1 MASGPGGRRSD
12 PPEPAPHP
20 KAVAIGLA
28 VSAVLVL
35 LDQVTKEVAE
45 TLLVPGRFVP
55 WLGPN
60 VGWQLIYNPG
70 GAFGIAAP
78 HWLFLIVTVG
88 VVVLV
93 ARVLPKAPTKVA
105 AIAYGML
112 LAGAIGNVLDR
123 LLRPG
128 GDGFGTGYVV
138 DFVAWGSFPRFNVAD
153 SAITVGFV
161 LLVLAL
167 LQEERRAA
175 SEQASADEASSSAA
189 LQEPGPGP
197 EVAETGEPGEAGE
210 AGEPGE
216 HGEAGEHGEHGEAG
230 ERGGPGDSDDPEARA

>member
-1 MASGPGGRRSD
+1 MASGPGGRGSE
-12 PPEPAPHP
+12 PPEPPPHP
-20 KAVAIGLA
+20 KAVAIGLV

-60 VGWQLIYNPG
+60 VGWQLVYNPG

-93 ARVLPKAPTKVA
+93 ARVLPKAPSKVA
-105 AIAYGML
+105 ATAYGML

-175 SEQASADEASSSAA
+175 TEQAAADEASGSAA
-189 LQEPGPGP
+189 PQEPGPDP
-197 EVAETGEPGEAGE
+197 EVEGSGAAGDAGE
-210 AGEPGE
+210 AESPG
-216 HGEAGEHGEHGEAG
+216 G
-230 ERGGPGDSDDPEARA
+230 SDDPETRA

>member
-1 MASGPGGRRSD
+1 MPGMASGPEGRGPA
-12 PPEPAPHP
+12 PPEPTPH
-20 KAVAIGLA
+20 AVAIGLVVA
-28 VSAVLVL
+28 AVLIL

-60 VGWQLIYNPG
+60 VGWQLVYNPG

-78 HWLFLIVTVG
+78 HWLFLIVTVV

-93 ARVLPKAPTKVA
+93 ARVLPEAPTKVA
-105 AIAYGML
+105 ATAYGML

-153 SAITVGFV
+153 SAITVGFA
-161 LLVLAL
+161 LLVFAL
-167 LQEERRAA
+167 LQEERRVGT
-175 SEQASADEASSSAA
+175 EQDGADEAPDSAA
-189 LQEPGPGP
+189 LPEPGSDP
-197 EVAETGEPGEAGE
+197 EVEPLTGEDGSGANGGSAGAP
-210 AGEPGE
+210 AGD
-216 HGEAGEHGEHGEAG
+216 
-230 ERGGPGDSDDPEARA
+230 ERDDEDPGGPGGPEART